1 MNPKILHWNQI
12 LLVSEIL
19 ESMILRDQIK
29 KLQSK
34 LLKKIFQ
41 KYCKMRWILT
51 IKFIKRDGRID
62 KTPLGNK
69 ENENRAEPLMKS
81 FWNIDSSQ
89 SKSKQNT
96 RSNFFEPSLI
106 EKSNPY
112 RSRDAVFNNLDEGLK
127 NLNSPPNI
135 FEKETDFDSF
145 SKSLSDKKSFKYPRD
160 ELKSKSL
167 ASKIP
172 LSKIYEIQDLMTD
185 VNKEEFNDLPS
196 K

>member
-1 MNPKILHWNQI
+1 
-12 LLVSEIL
+12 
-19 ESMILRDQIK
+19 
-29 KLQSK
+29 
-34 LLKKIFQ
+34 
-41 KYCKMRWILT
+41 
-51 IKFIKRDGRID
+51 
-62 KTPLGNK
+62 
-69 ENENRAEPLMKS
+69 MKS

-106 EKSNPY
+106 EKSNPN
-112 RSRDAVFNNLDEGLK
+112 RSRYTGFNNLNLDEGLK
-127 NLNSPPNI
+127 NLNSPSNI

-145 SKSLSDKKSFKYPRD
+145 SKNLGDKKNFKYPRD

-167 ASKIP
+167 ASQIP
-172 LSKIYEIQDLMTD
+172 LSKIYEIQDLMTN